1 MKFKRALVTGAI
13 FLSMAIPVSVSAFHC
28 SGGFVYVGDTSLAV
42 LKKCG
47 EPHYKDVVKIG
58 LSSREE
64 KWHYDFGERT
74 IPHTVTIRDGKV
86 IRIEH

>member
-1 MKFKRALVTGAI
+1 MKFKGALLTGAI
-13 FLSMAIPVSVSAFHC
+13 IFSLGIPGLASGFHC
-28 SGGFVYVGDTSLAV
+28 SGGFVYIRDTGLAV
-42 LKKCG
+42 IKKCG

-64 KWHYDFGERT
+64 KCHYDFGERT

-86 IRIEH
+86 IRIEP